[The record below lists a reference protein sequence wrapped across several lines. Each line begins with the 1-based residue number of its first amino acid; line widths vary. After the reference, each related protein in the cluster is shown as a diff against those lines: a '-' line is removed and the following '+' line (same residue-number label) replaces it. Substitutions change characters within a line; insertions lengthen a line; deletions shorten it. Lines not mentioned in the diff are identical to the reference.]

1 MDANK
6 EKRLW
11 FVFCNDQ
18 LLLEKKNGKLIIP
31 YQSESPT
38 PLNQWTHVYE
48 LSMFDGEMFNAYS
61 IDNPI
66 PENEHYT
73 MIGLRAS
80 FDILLKSQYQKAGKA
95 HELIYWDKNSHYCP
109 VCGMPMT
116 FHTTISKICNNCG
129 KEIWPTVATAIIVL
143 IQKDDQILLVH
154 AKNFRGDYYGL
165 VAGFVETGETL
176 EECVEREVME
186 ETGLKIKNIK
196 YFASQPWPY
205 PCGLMVGFT
214 AEYAS
219 GEIKL
224 QTSELSAG
232 NFFSKENLPNIP
244 GKVSLARMLIDYWL
258 KKQNIPISPEP
269 DFQ

>member
-1 MDANK
+1 MDK

-18 LLLEKKNGKLIIP
+18 LLIEKKGGNLTVP
-31 YQSESPT
+31 YQNTPPT
-38 PLNQWTHVYE
+38 PITEWTHIHE
-48 LSMFDGEMFNAYS
+48 LSMFDGEIFNAYA
-61 IDNPI
+61 IDKPI
-66 PENEHYT
+66 SENDHYT

-80 FDILLKSQYQKAGKA
+80 FDVLLHSQYLKAGKA
-95 HELIYWDKNSHYCP
+95 QELIYWDKNSRYCP
-109 VCGMPMT
+109 VCAMPMA
-116 FHTTISKICNNCG
+116 FHTSISKRCTGCG

-143 IQKDDQILLVH
+143 VKREDKVLLVH
-154 AKNFRGDYYGL
+154 ARNFRGDYYGL

-176 EECVEREVME
+176 EECVEREVLE
-186 ETGLKIKNIK
+186 ETGLRIKNIR

-214 AEYAS
+214 AEYES

-232 NFFSKENLPNIP
+232 DFFSKDNLPNIP

-258 KKQNIPISPEP
+258 KET
-269 DFQ
+269 DV